1 MSNSIGTCVICIV
14 TSLESQRQMGLQGCR
29 SDNASHQGRRLR
41 SRFCYSGDQV
51 LVLALP
57 LCLAWP
63 HRSSDCLL
71 CIEIVTSERDLTF
84 ISQACVDYR

>member
-1 MSNSIGTCVICIV
+1 MSFIAV
-14 TSLESQRQMGLQGCR
+14 LESQRRIGLQGR
-29 SDNASHQGRRLR
+29 SDKASHQGRRLR

-57 LCLAWP
+57 LRLAWP
-63 HRSSDCLL
+63 HWSSDCRL

-84 ISQACVDYR
+84 IFQVCVDYR